1 MDGSRCDASSQRV
14 DRGRFVL
21 EVSRLVALAI
31 CSPFSGS
38 LLHAHVGPL
47 VQGKFLFGRPGGAER
62 VEYEGIPNSQR
73 GGIHNNLVGI
83 KNLCVEGHAPGLVA
97 NGTAAVLTRGLG
109 TVTVAVKPRGWSLV
123 RHKVNLEM
131 TKAAT

>member
-1 MDGSRCDASSQRV
+1 M
-14 DRGRFVL
+14 
-21 EVSRLVALAI
+21 
-31 CSPFSGS
+31 
-38 LLHAHVGPL
+38 
-47 VQGKFLFGRPGGAER
+47 
-62 VEYEGIPNSQR
+62 EYEGIPYSQR
-73 GGIHNNLVGI
+73 GGIHDNLVRI
-83 KNLCVEGHAPGLVA
+83 NNLCVERHTPALVV